1 MTYHECMARQVTIT
15 LDDETA
21 AQVDAKARKTGTR
34 TDEAVLNAVRQ
45 WVQASEDPGQE
56 PFKVNARL
64 LQAREGVSFEC
75 VSRLLGEQDEELLQ
89 K

>member
-1 MTYHECMARQVTIT
+1 MARQVTIT

-21 AQVDAKARKTGTR
+21 AQVDAKVRKTGTP
-34 TDEAVLNAVRQ
+34 TDEALLDVVRQ
-45 WVQASEDPGQE
+45 WAHASEDPADE
-56 PFKVNARL
+56 PFRVNARL

-75 VSRLLGEQDEELLQ
+75 IGRLMGEQDEELLQ

>member
-1 MTYHECMARQVTIT
+1 MVMARQVTIT

-21 AQVDAKARKTGTR
+21 AQLDAKARETSTP
-34 TDEAVLNAVRQ
+34 TDEVVLDAVRQ
-45 WVQASEDPGQE
+45 WVQASEAPRPQ

-64 LQAREGVSFEC
+64 LHAREGVSFEC
-75 VSRLLGEQDEELLQ
+75 VARLLGEQDEELFQ

>member
-1 MTYHECMARQVTIT
+1 MARQVTIT

-21 AQVDAKARKTGTR
+21 AQLEEKARKTGTP
-34 TDEAVLNAVRQ
+34 TDEAVVEAVRQ
-45 WVQASEDPGQE
+45 WTHATEVPGPE
-56 PFKVNARL
+56 PFRVNARM

-75 VSRLLGEQDEELLQ
+75 IARLLAEQDDELFR